1 MQALMKYLL
10 AILLLLFASPCIFA
24 QQADIDELLSDLAE
38 AQSPKEKM
46 ILQYELSEAYL
57 RVNARESESY
67 GKLAYNAAIEQ
78 DNKSM
83 AARSAYQI
91 ALAFERQRDERN
103 TEVWLRTAL
112 NYAKQIG
119 DSDLIIRTVDKRSQ
133 LFTRERNYREAYQI
147 MQDAF
152 NYFSQKGNSIS
163 DIEARYEATKAQIE
177 RDRRELERERDKL
190 DFEVKNLRSTADQLN
205 RDKSSLE
212 AQQSQLLRDNREKEV
227 ALATKSEELASV
239 SEERQ
244 RAEKQAQARGREI
257 DQMTEEVAKQQL
269 KLQESENK
277 RIQTELESEQQKR
290 ILYLFIGVAVAVL
303 LLALFFFS
311 LFRANRRTA
320 RQLSEKNTLIEAERE
335 RADKLLLN
343 ILPSSIAT
351 ELKATGSARAQK
363 FDEVSVLFT
372 DFKNF
377 TRVAEQLS
385 PEELVEELDRCFK
398 AFDSIINQY
407 KDIEKIKTIGDAYM
421 CASGL
426 SERHSLP
433 GNLVKSA
440 LAIQEYLEEYK
451 KDRIRL
457 GKPYFE
463 ARIGIHTGPVVAGVV
478 GLKKFVYDI
487 WGDTVNIAA
496 RVESQGEVGRVNISE
511 TTYNRIKYE
520 YDCTYRGKVEAKN
533 KGFLDMY
540 FVNKPIA

>member
-269 KLQESENK
+269 KLQESENI

-290 ILYLFIGVAVAVL
+290 IMYLSIGVAVAVL

-487 WGDTVNIAA
+487 FDTFIRKIV
-496 RVESQGEVGRVNISE
+496 
-511 TTYNRIKYE
+511 
-520 YDCTYRGKVEAKN
+520 
-533 KGFLDMY
+533 
-540 FVNKPIA
+540 

>member
-1 MQALMKYLL
+1 MKYLL
-10 AILLLLFASPCIFA
+10 AILLLFAASPGIFA

-38 AQSPKEKM
+38 AQTPREKM

-57 RVNARESESY
+57 RVNARESETY
-67 GKLAYNAAIEQ
+67 GKQAYNAAIEQ

-83 AARSAYQI
+83 AARAAYQI
-91 ALAFERQRDERN
+91 SLAFEKQRDERN
-103 TEVWLRTAL
+103 TDVWLRTAL

-119 DSDLIIRTVDKRSQ
+119 DADLIIRTVDKRSQ

-163 DIEARYEATKAQIE
+163 DIEARFEATKAQIE
-177 RDRRELERERDKL
+177 RERRELERERDKL
-190 DFEVKNLRSTADQLN
+190 DFEVKNLRSTAEQLN

-212 AQQSQLLRDNREKEV
+212 ARQSQLLRDNQEKEV

-239 SEERQ
+239 AEERQ

-269 KLQESENK
+269 KLKESENALM
-277 RIQTELESEQQKR
+277 QTQLDSERQKR
-290 ILYLFIGVAVAVL
+290 ITYLSIGVAVAVL
-303 LLALFFFS
+303 LLALFFYS

-320 RQLSEKNTLIEAERE
+320 RQLSEKNTMIEAERE

-343 ILPSSIAT
+343 ILPQSIAS

-433 GNLVKSA
+433 GNLIKSA

-451 KDRIRL
+451 KDRMRL

-463 ARIGIHTGPVVAGVV
+463 ARVGVHTGPVVAGVV
-478 GLKKFVYDI
+478 GLNKFVYDI

-520 YDCTYRGKVEAKN
+520 FDCTYRGKVEAKN

-540 FVNKPIA
+540 FVNKAIA

>member
-10 AILLLLFASPCIFA
+10 AILLLLVASPGIFA

-67 GKLAYNAAIEQ
+67 GKQAYNAAIEQ

-212 AQQSQLLRDNREKEV
+212 ARQSQLLRDNQEKEV

-244 RAEKQAQARGREI
+244 RAEMQAKARGKEI

-269 KLQESENK
+269 KLKESENVL
-277 RIQTELESEQQKR
+277 IQTQLDSERQKR
-290 ILYLFIGVAVAVL
+290 ITSLSIGIAVAVL
-303 LLALFFFS
+303 LLALFFYG

-343 ILPSSIAT
+343 ILPQSIAT

-398 AFDSIINQY
+398 AFDSIINQH

-440 LAIQEYLEEYK
+440 LAIQDYLEEYK
-451 KDRIRL
+451 KDRMRL

-478 GLKKFVYDI
+478 GLNKFVYDI

-520 YDCTYRGKVEAKN
+520 FDCTYRGKVEAKN
-533 KGFLDMY
+533 KGLLDMY

>member
-10 AILLLLFASPCIFA
+10 AILLLFFASPCIFA

-269 KLQESENK
+269 KLKESENVL
-277 RIQTELESEQQKR
+277 IQTQLDSERQKR
-290 ILYLFIGVAVAVL
+290 ITYLFIGVAVAVL

>member
-10 AILLLLFASPCIFA
+10 AILLLFFASPGIFA
-24 QQADIDELLSDLAE
+24 QQADIDELLSDLSE

-67 GKLAYNAAIEQ
+67 GKQAYNAAIEQ

-133 LFTRERNYREAYQI
+133 LFTRDRNYREAYQI

-227 ALATKSEELASV
+227 ALASKSEELASV

-269 KLQESENK
+269 KLKENENILMQTQLDSE
-277 RIQTELESEQQKR
+277 RQKR
-290 ILYLFIGVAVAVL
+290 ITYLSIGVAVAVL

-320 RQLSEKNTLIEAERE
+320 RQLSEKNILIEAERE

-343 ILPSSIAT
+343 ILPASIAT

-398 AFDSIINQY
+398 AFDSIITQQ

-540 FVNKPIA
+540 FVNKPTA

>member
-1 MQALMKYLL
+1 MKYLL
-10 AILLLLFASPCIFA
+10 AILLLFMASPCIFA
-24 QQADIDELLSDLAE
+24 QQANVDELLSDLAE
-38 AQSPKEKM
+38 AQTPKEKM

-57 RVNARESESY
+57 RVNARESETY
-67 GKLAYNAAIEQ
+67 GKQAYNAAIEQ

-91 ALAFERQRDERN
+91 ALAFEKQRDERN
-103 TEVWLRTAL
+103 TQVWLRTAL

-133 LFTRERNYREAYQI
+133 LLVSERNYREAYQI

-163 DIEARYEATKAQIE
+163 DIEARFEATKAQID

-212 AQQSQLLRDNREKEV
+212 ARQSQLLRDNQEKEV

-239 SEERQ
+239 AEERQ

-257 DQMTEEVAKQQL
+257 DQMSEEVAKQQL
-269 KLQESENK
+269 KLKESENALM
-277 RIQTELESEQQKR
+277 QTQLASERQKR
-290 ILYLFIGVAVAVL
+290 ITYLSIGVAIAVL
-303 LLALFFFS
+303 LLALLFFS

-320 RQLSEKNTLIEAERE
+320 RQLSEKNTMIEAERE

-343 ILPSSIAT
+343 ILPQSIAT

-433 GNLVKSA
+433 GNLIKSA

-463 ARIGIHTGPVVAGVV
+463 ARVGVHTGPVVAGVV
-478 GLKKFVYDI
+478 GLNKFVYDI

-496 RVESQGEVGRVNISE
+496 RVESQGEVGRVNVSE

-520 YDCTYRGKVEAKN
+520 FDCTYRGKVEAKN

-540 FVNKPIA
+540 FVNKAVA